1 MIWRGRRR
9 RFAVLSEASATIF
22 LWTSG
27 VGAIWFVL
35 PGLAE
40 NVSGSLAYVGFLLSL
55 PALIAFLVDM
65 PLGDLCDRADKK
77 KIILIGL
84 FFMFILGFF
93 LREVDSL
100 SELVLFLVFL
110 GVLHPIMY
118 VGTTAYVIEASPKKY
133 SASFLGTYT
142 SCIHLG
148 FSVGALA
155 GGFLVAD
162 ALYENIGRIGG
173 VYSVACVAAAAVALT
188 LKKGGRQTITGG
200 FCSVIREDKV
210 FVKELRDF
218 RKLGFTGAA
227 VIGMSFLFSMFDGIV
242 WTLEPL
248 LYRELSLRSVEGGM
262 ILAAFVVPLILFE
275 APAGYLADR
284 MGKRRVLAAGLFVAG
299 FFAVLFSTAHG
310 FWPLLFYAFM
320 ATTGLSVAWPAT
332 EGMLAEHTRSK
343 ESGEFTGVLRTAGD
357 LGYIIGPAA
366 GGLLAYNTS
375 IATVFTLSGVLLI
388 AAGTVFVF
396 SKRSV

>member
-35 PGLAE
+35 PNLAE
-40 NVSGSLAYVGFLLSL
+40 KLSGSLAYVGLLLSL
-55 PALIAFLVDM
+55 PALIAFLVDI

-77 KIILIGL
+77 KIILLGL
-84 FFMFILGFF
+84 FLMFFLGFF

-100 SELVLFLVFL
+100 SELVLFLVLL

-118 VGTTAYVIEASPKKY
+118 VATTAYVIEASPKKY

-142 SCIHLG
+142 SFIHLG

-155 GGFLVAD
+155 GGFLIAD
-162 ALYENIGRIGG
+162 ALIENIGRIAGL
-173 VYSVACVAAAAVALT
+173 YSIACVAAGLLALT
-188 LKKGGRQTITGG
+188 LRKSGRQTITGG
-200 FCSVIREDKV
+200 FCSVIRDDKV

-227 VIGMSFLFSMFDGIV
+227 VIAMSFLFSTFDGIV

-248 LYRELSLRSVEGGM
+248 LYQELSLKSVEGGV

-284 MGKRRVLAAGLFVAG
+284 IGKRRVLAAGLFVAG
-299 FFAVLFSTAHG
+299 FFAVLFSSAEG
-310 FWPLLFYAFM
+310 FWYLLACAFM

-332 EGMLAEHTRSK
+332 EGILAEHTRKS
-343 ESGEFTGVLRTAGD
+343 ESGGFSGVLRT
-357 LGYIIGPAA
+357 
-366 GGLLAYNTS
+366 
-375 IATVFTLSGVLLI
+375 
-388 AAGTVFVF
+388 
-396 SKRSV
+396 